1 MSLPYTDVSWDHWAY
16 TAIKRMYTRGLMVG
30 VNETTFAPDQK
41 MSRAMLAVI
50 LYARAGQPAVEAAN
64 PFTDVPADSWYTD
77 AVIWAA
83 DNGIVSGFGDGT
95 FRPNDALTR
104 AQAAVMLC
112 AFAAFTQDDVTARA
126 DLSAYSDAGQIPS
139 WAMDAMQWANARQL
153 IIGRDSAHLA
163 PTAATTR
170 AEMASILSAYIRK

>member
-1 MSLPYTDVSWDHWAY
+1 MDGDEIEVLYTADYEKEPGMSLPYTDVSWDHWAY

-30 VNETTFAPDQK
+30 VNETTFAPSQEL
-41 MSRAMLAVI
+41 SRAMLAVI
-50 LYARAGQPAVEAAN
+50 LYRRAGQPAVEAAN

-104 AQAAVMLC
+104 A
-112 AFAAFTQDDVTARA
+112 
-126 DLSAYSDAGQIPS
+126 
-139 WAMDAMQWANARQL
+139 
-153 IIGRDSAHLA
+153 
-163 PTAATTR
+163 TAA
-170 AEMASILSAYIRK
+170 